1 MGPRV
6 VHLTADFPD
15 PVAPRK
21 TAAIRRLVDLTQDRF
36 DHYVV
41 SLNRSAPQW
50 PGYLRPA
57 FGAPDL
63 ALDIA
68 RFEYGEAWTYRAP
81 PAGIWHRTVLEALGD
96 ALAERIEQIGAR
108 PQLIVGHKLTIEG
121 IAVARAARRLGVPYA
136 LSIQGNTDTRVIAAR
151 PDLRRTLARV
161 FHEAAVVFPFAPWA
175 IRRIEA
181 ALSARSR
188 GTALLPC
195 ARENDVMLPPT
206 LSGSGFVS
214 AFHLEGWRTK
224 NLDGLLAAHRLL
236 GSAGRSI
243 PLAIVGGGS
252 ERASQACR
260 QLARRDPLVIFE
272 GALDNAAM
280 PRRLNA
286 ASAFVMPSRRES
298 FGLVF
303 IEALCA
309 GLPVIY
315 PAGQAIDGYFDG
327 APFAIRVDPR
337 SPRSIAE
344 AMAHAIDNEAA
355 LKRALANWQAGPGPA
370 RFSRV
375 TIADTLAHGLAE
387 AIASSAQ

>member
-36 DHYVV
+36 DHFVV
-41 SLNRSAPQW
+41 SLNRRAPAW

-57 FGAPDL
+57 IGAPDL
-63 ALDIA
+63 ALDIS
-68 RFEYGEAWTYRAP
+68 RFDYGEAWTYRAP
-81 PAGIWHRTVLEALGD
+81 PAGIWHRTILEALGD
-96 ALAERIEQIGAR
+96 ELAARIERGGAR
-108 PQLIVGHKLTIEG
+108 PGVIVGHKLSIEG
-121 IAVARAARRLGVPYA
+121 IAVARAARRLGIPYA
-136 LSIQGNTDTRVIAAR
+136 LSIQGNTDTRVVAAR

-161 FHEAAVVFPFAPWA
+161 FHEAAFVFPFAPWA
-175 IRRIEA
+175 IHRIEA
-181 ALSARSR
+181 ALGARS
-188 GTALLPC
+188 GATALLPC
-195 ARENDVMLPPT
+195 AREADVMLPPSP
-206 LSGSGFVS
+206 SGSGLVS
-214 AFHLEGWRTK
+214 AWHLENWRTK
-224 NLDGLLAAHRLL
+224 NLDGMLAAHRLL
-236 GSAGRSI
+236 GSMERPV

-252 ERASQACR
+252 ERAAQSCR
-260 QLARRDPLVIFE
+260 RLARGDSAVVFE

-286 ASAFVMPSRRES
+286 ATAFVMPSRRES

-337 SPRSIAE
+337 SPRLIAE
-344 AMAHAIDNEAA
+344 AMAHAIDNEGA
-355 LKRALANWQAGPGPA
+355 LKRALASWQDGPGPA
-370 RFSRV
+370 RFSRA
-375 TIADTLAHGLAE
+375 TIGDTFGLGLAE
-387 AIASSAQ
+387 AAATTAQ